1 MKMLFVSD
9 VSLLIFHPVT
19 LSIAEDRTLRIAAI
33 ELSILLVFNSC
44 VLRLSCS
51 CMLVTVICLN
61 VIFILLYLSY
71 DIIK

>member
-44 VLRLSCS
+44 VLRLSC
-51 CMLVTVICLN
+51 
-61 VIFILLYLSY
+61 
-71 DIIK
+71 